1 MPAANSN
8 RSLPSSSGRL
18 PEFPVGPI
26 VFKPVAFKKASL
38 ALALT
43 GLIAGALPCAAE
55 DSQSAEAS
63 ASDDARNK
71 SGEKFQQAQDMRYGA
86 ALYHYFQGNTFD
98 ALSTLMVSDLRGG
111 ISYHTDNAELIRGG
125 ISLAFGLER
134 QAADLFE
141 RQLQKAADEENQQR
155 IERFREIAWL
165 KLAELNYRHQ
175 NWDTAALQLEKS
187 GAIHQTTLTLNL
199 AIRNGDLGQAAQ
211 LLRMADLPVAERVL
225 GHNNLAAAFARG
237 EYFPAA
243 AEEYQRAADLVDSVT
258 LDKDLAPELREE
270 LYILRDK
277 ARIGAGYALTLQGDY
292 VAAADAFRRVRLD
305 TPWSPDA
312 LLGLGWASVNG
323 STLTQAVD
331 ALGYLIRQNPLLPQ
345 VQEALLALP
354 YTYEALD
361 RPKLALRTYQSAEQQ
376 YQRALDD
383 LKNLYS
389 AAAQLQFAEI
399 DGDERID
406 LQRYGWLEDAETPAL
421 IRMNQ
426 HYLLQMM
433 QSDRLQLQLSELRD
447 LQQLRR
453 VLDRWQQRLPAFH
466 MLMDER
472 EQRRLDIVRQ
482 HDSAQYDQQVQIA
495 EQQLEKL
502 QATLARVE
510 AEKDGLALF
519 ATTDSATTDS
529 EGAEYLQMLRD
540 AEARFKHLSA
550 AGRTSNY
557 QQQTLARA
565 RGILQ
570 WQASEQYHQN
580 LWQKRKAIDALEA
593 ELVDAARNQRK
604 VARIAAE
611 APQLNL
617 LAGSI
622 DDARLRINEQR
633 NAIDR
638 ASAMIE
644 TQIRTDLRNALSESR
659 ERVEQYMA
667 HTRLAIA
674 RIQDAA
680 MQGHYDLPEDVP
692 ENFPKDLPES
702 EAAPLTTPEEPP
714 ASDTA
719 APADTSVTEVAA
731 DPIQDQ
737 EQISEETAQP
747 GEPES

>member
-1 MPAANSN
+1 M
-8 RSLPSSSGRL
+8 L
-18 PEFPVGPI
+18 
-26 VFKPVAFKKASL
+26 KKASL
-38 ALALT
+38 ALVLT
-43 GLIAGALPCAAE
+43 GIITGASTCVAQDAPAPE
-55 DSQSAEAS
+55 NSAEA
-63 ASDDARNK
+63 DK
-71 SGEKFQQAQDMRYGA
+71 QKFQQAQDMRYGA

-111 ISYHTDNAELIRGG
+111 ISHHADNADLIRGG

-134 QAADLFE
+134 QAATLFE
-141 RQLQKAADEENQQR
+141 QQLQKAVDEDNHQR
-155 IERFREIAWL
+155 LARFRQIAWM

-175 NWDTAALQLEKS
+175 NWDTAAQQLEKS
-187 GAIHQTTLTLNL
+187 GAIHETTLTLNL

-211 LLRMADLPVAERVL
+211 LLRMADLAVAERVL

-237 EYFPAA
+237 KYFPAA
-243 AEEYQRAADLVDSVT
+243 AEEYQRAADLVDTVT
-258 LDKDLAPELREE
+258 LDKDLDAELREE

-292 VAAADAFRRVRLD
+292 TAAANEFRRVRLD
-305 TPWSPDA
+305 TPWSADA

-323 STLTQAVD
+323 QMHTQAVD

-354 YTYEALD
+354 YTYEALE

-376 YQRALDD
+376 YQRALTD
-383 LKNLYS
+383 LNNLHS
-389 AAAQLQFAEI
+389 ASAHLQFAEI
-399 DGDERID
+399 DGDEKID

-453 VLDRWQQRLPAFH
+453 VLDRWQQRLPEFQT
-466 MLMDER
+466 LIEER
-472 EQRRLDIVRQ
+472 EQRRLSIVQ
-482 HDSAQYDQQVQIA
+482 AHDSAQYDQQVQIA
-495 EQQLEKL
+495 EQQLDEL
-502 QATLARVE
+502 QTSLQRIE
-510 AEKDGLALF
+510 SEKDSLALL
-519 ATTDSATTDS
+519 ATQTGETS
-529 EGAEYLQMLRD
+529 EFLQMLRE
-540 AEARFKHLSA
+540 AEQRYARLST
-550 AGRTSNY
+550 AGKTSNY

-580 LWQKRKAIDALEA
+580 LWEKRKTIDALE
-593 ELVDAARNQRK
+593 ETLVDAARNQRQ

-617 LAGSI
+617 LSGSV
-622 DDARLRINEQR
+622 DDAGLRINQQR

-638 ASAMIE
+638 ASAVIE
-644 TQIRTDLRNALSESR
+644 TQIRADLQSALSGAR
-659 ERVEQYMA
+659 DRVEQYIA

-680 MQGHYDLPEDVP
+680 MQGHYDLPAAEP
-692 ENFPKDLPES
+692 AK
-702 EAAPLTTPEEPP
+702 EAAPSASEEPAGEE
-714 ASDTA
+714 ASSVEQKSSVEDE
-719 APADTSVTEVAA
+719 PSADTEPSA
-731 DPIQDQ
+731 DKKPSANQ
-737 EQISEETAQP
+737 EL
-747 GEPES
+747 EPAL

>member
-1 MPAANSN
+1 M
-8 RSLPSSSGRL
+8 L
-18 PEFPVGPI
+18 
-26 VFKPVAFKKASL
+26 KKASL

-43 GLIAGALPCAAE
+43 GIIAGAGTCVAQGEPAPQNAAE
-55 DSQSAEAS
+55 
-63 ASDDARNK
+63 
-71 SGEKFQQAQDMRYGA
+71 SGKQKFQQAQDMRYGA

-111 ISYHTDNAELIRGG
+111 ISHHADNADLIRGG

-134 QAADLFE
+134 QAATLFE
-141 RQLQKAADEENQQR
+141 QQLQKAVDEANHQR
-155 IERFREIAWL
+155 LARFRQIAWM

-175 NWDTAALQLEKS
+175 NWDTAAQQLEKS
-187 GAIHQTTLTLNL
+187 GAIHETTLTLNL
-199 AIRNGDLGQAAQ
+199 AIRNGDLDQAAQ
-211 LLRMADLPVAERVL
+211 LLRMADLAVAERVL
-225 GHNNLAAAFARG
+225 GHNNLAAAFARD
-237 EYFPAA
+237 EDFPAA
-243 AEEYQRAADLVDSVT
+243 AAEYQRAADLVDTVT
-258 LDKDLAPELREE
+258 LDKDLDAELREE

-292 VAAADAFRRVRLD
+292 AAAAEEFRRVRLD
-305 TPWSPDA
+305 TPWSADA

-323 STLTQAVD
+323 QMHTQAVD

-376 YQRALDD
+376 YQRALTD
-383 LKNLYS
+383 LNNLHS
-389 AAAQLQFAEI
+389 AAAKLQFAEI
-399 DGDERID
+399 DGDEKID

-453 VLDRWQQRLPAFH
+453 VLDRWQQRLPEFH
-466 MLMDER
+466 TLIEER
-472 EQRRLDIVRQ
+472 EQRRLSIVQ
-482 HDSAQYDQQVQIA
+482 AHDSAQYDQQVQIA
-495 EQQLEKL
+495 EQQLDEL
-502 QATLARVE
+502 QASLRRIE
-510 AEKDGLALF
+510 SEKDSLALL
-519 ATTDSATTDS
+519 ATQTGETS
-529 EGAEYLQMLRD
+529 EFLQMLRE
-540 AEARFKHLSA
+540 AEQRYARLSA
-550 AGRTSNY
+550 AGKTSNY

-570 WQASEQYHQN
+570 WHASEQYHQN
-580 LWQKRKAIDALEA
+580 LWEKRKTIDALEGT
-593 ELVDAARNQRK
+593 LVDAARNQRK

-617 LAGSI
+617 LSGSV
-622 DDARLRINEQR
+622 DDAGLRINQQR

-638 ASAMIE
+638 ASAVIE
-644 TQIRTDLRNALSESR
+644 TQIRADLQSALGGAR
-659 ERVEQYMA
+659 DRVEQYIA

-680 MQGHYDLPEDVP
+680 MQGHYDLPAAEPTTAIAPSASEKPSADEVP
-692 ENFPKDLPES
+692 STD
-702 EAAPLTTPEEPP
+702 EAASVNQELEP
-714 ASDTA
+714 AL
-719 APADTSVTEVAA
+719 
-731 DPIQDQ
+731 
-737 EQISEETAQP
+737 
-747 GEPES
+747 

>member
-1 MPAANSN
+1 MGS
-8 RSLPSSSGRL
+8 
-18 PEFPVGPI
+18 V
-26 VFKPVAFKKASL
+26 VFKNTTV

-43 GLIAGALPCAAE
+43 GLIAGAVPCAAE
-55 DSQSAEAS
+55 DTPAETIPGAES
-63 ASDDARNK
+63 PEGKPR
-71 SGEKFQQAQDMRYGA
+71 EKFQQAQDMRYGA

-111 ISYHTDNAELIRGG
+111 ISHHADNAELIRGG

-141 RQLQKAADEENQQR
+141 QQLQKAADEENQQQ

-199 AIRNGDLGQAAQ
+199 AIRNGDLSQAAQ
-211 LLRMADLPVAERVL
+211 LLRLADLPVAERVL
-225 GHNNLAAAFARG
+225 GHNNLAAAFARD

-258 LDKDLAPELREE
+258 LDKDLADELREE

-277 ARIGAGYALTLQGDY
+277 ARIGAGYAFTLQGDY
-292 VAAADAFRRVRLD
+292 AAAAEEFRRVRLD

-323 STLTQAVD
+323 AAHTQAVD

-361 RPKLALRTYQSAEQQ
+361 RPKLALRSYQNAEQQ

-383 LKNLYS
+383 LHKLTG
-389 AAAQLQFAEI
+389 AAGQLQFAEI

-426 HYLLQMM
+426 HYLLQIM

-453 VLDRWQQRLPAFH
+453 VLDRWQQRLPEFH
-466 MLMDER
+466 TLIDER
-472 EQRRLDIVRQ
+472 EQRRLAIVRE

-502 QATLARVE
+502 QASLARVE
-510 AEKDGLALF
+510 ADKDGLAMF
-519 ATTDSATTDS
+519 AASDS
-529 EGAEYLQMLRD
+529 EHAEFLQMLRD
-540 AEARFKHLSA
+540 AETRYEKLSA
-550 AGRTSNY
+550 AGKTSNY

-570 WQASEQYHQN
+570 WQASEEYHQN
-580 LWQKRKAIDALEA
+580 LWQKRKAIDALQA
-593 ELVDAARNQRK
+593 QLVDAARNQRN
-604 VARIAAE
+604 VARISAE

-617 LAGSI
+617 LAGSVE
-622 DDARLRINEQR
+622 DAGLRIDQQR
-633 NAIDR
+633 SAIDR
-638 ASAMIE
+638 ASAVIE
-644 TQIRTDLRNALSESR
+644 NQIRADLRSALNKTR
-659 ERVEQYMA
+659 GRVEQYMA

-680 MQGHYDLPEDVP
+680 MQGHYDRPEDRT
-692 ENFPKDLPES
+692 EDLPGDPPNPEATPGSSTEEPAATDTLTPGETEREPDARSGSSTDES
-702 EAAPLTTPEEPP
+702 PNPEPP
-714 ASDTA
+714 AE
-719 APADTSVTEVAA
+719 P
-731 DPIQDQ
+731 DQ
-737 EQISEETAQP
+737 ESEPTAQP

>member
-1 MPAANSN
+1 MFTKTA
-8 RSLPSSSGRL
+8 LT
-18 PEFPVGPI
+18 
-26 VFKPVAFKKASL
+26 
-38 ALALT
+38 LALT
-43 GLIAGALPCAAE
+43 GLIAGILPCAAE
-55 DSQSAEAS
+55 ASQGEEAPVS
-63 ASDDARNK
+63 EISRQK
-71 SGEKFQQAQDMRYGA
+71 STEKFQQAQDMRYGA

-111 ISYHTDNAELIRGG
+111 ISYHADNAELIRGG

-141 RQLQKAADEENQQR
+141 QQLQKAPDPENQQR

-199 AIRNGDLGQAAQ
+199 AIRNGDLSQAAQ
-211 LLRMADLPVAERVL
+211 LLRLADLTVAERVL
-225 GHNNLAAAFARG
+225 GHNNLAAAFARD

-243 AEEYQRAADLVDSVT
+243 AEEYRRAAELVDKVT
-258 LDKDLAPELREE
+258 LDKDLAGDLREE

-292 VAAADAFRRVRLD
+292 TAAAEEFRRVRLD

-323 STLTQAVD
+323 AAHTQAVD
-331 ALGYLIRQNPLLPQ
+331 ALGYLIRENPLLPQ

-361 RPKLALRTYQSAEQQ
+361 RPKLALRSYQSAEQQ

-383 LKNLYS
+383 LNRLAG
-389 AAAQLQFAEI
+389 AAGQLQFAEI
-399 DGDERID
+399 DGDEHID

-453 VLDRWQQRLPAFH
+453 VLDRWQQRLPEFH
-466 MLMDER
+466 TLIEER
-472 EQRRLDIVRQ
+472 EQRRVAIVRE

-495 EQQLEKL
+495 EQQLGQL
-502 QATLARVE
+502 QASLARVE
-510 AEKDGLALF
+510 ADKDGLAMF
-519 ATTDSATTDS
+519 ADSDNAN
-529 EGAEYLQMLRD
+529 AEYLEMLRE
-540 AEARFKHLSA
+540 AETRYQKLSA
-550 AGRTSNY
+550 AGKTSNY

-570 WQASEQYHQN
+570 WYAAEEYHQN
-580 LWQKRKAIDALEA
+580 LWRKRKALDTLE
-593 ELVDAARNQRK
+593 EQLIDAARNQRK
-604 VARIAAE
+604 VARISAE

-617 LAGSI
+617 LAGSVE
-622 DDARLRINEQR
+622 DAGLRINQQR
-633 NAIDR
+633 SAIDR
-638 ASAMIE
+638 ASAVIE
-644 TQIRTDLRNALSESR
+644 HQIRSDLQSALSEAR
-659 ERVEQYMA
+659 VRVEQYMA

-680 MQGHYDLPEDVP
+680 MQGHYDPPEAPAQETTLDVTGDP
-692 ENFPKDLPES
+692 
-702 EAAPLTTPEEPP
+702 EAAQATDPVADLDQGEPEGAPTDALAEESPSDPSQDLAPP
-714 ASDTA
+714 AQTA
-719 APADTSVTEVAA
+719 
-731 DPIQDQ
+731 
-737 EQISEETAQP
+737 EQ

>member
-1 MPAANSN
+1 M
-8 RSLPSSSGRL
+8 L
-18 PEFPVGPI
+18 
-26 VFKPVAFKKASL
+26 KQASL

-43 GLIAGALPCAAE
+43 GIIAGASPCFAQEAPAPEPAAAAGK
-55 DSQSAEAS
+55 Q
-63 ASDDARNK
+63 
-71 SGEKFQQAQDMRYGA
+71 KFQQAQDMRYGA

-111 ISYHTDNAELIRGG
+111 ISHHADNADLIRGG

-134 QAADLFE
+134 QAATLFE
-141 RQLQKAADEENQQR
+141 QQLQKAVDEENHQR
-155 IERFREIAWL
+155 LTRFRQIAWM

-175 NWDTAALQLEKS
+175 NWDTAAQQLEKS
-187 GAIHQTTLTLNL
+187 GAIHETTLTLNL
-199 AIRNGDLGQAAQ
+199 AIRNNDLGQAAQ

-243 AEEYQRAADLVDSVT
+243 AEEYQRAADLVDTVT
-258 LDKDLAPELREE
+258 LDKDLDEALREE

-292 VAAADAFRRVRLD
+292 TSAADEFRRVRLD
-305 TPWSPDA
+305 TPWSADA

-323 STLTQAVD
+323 QMHTQAVD

-376 YQRALDD
+376 YQRALTD
-383 LKNLYS
+383 LNNLHS

-399 DGDERID
+399 DGDEKID

-453 VLDRWQQRLPAFH
+453 VLDRWQQRLPEFH
-466 MLMDER
+466 NLIEER
-472 EQRRLDIVRQ
+472 EQRRLTIVQ
-482 HDSAQYDQQVQIA
+482 AHDSAQYDQQVQIA
-495 EQQLEKL
+495 EQQLDEL
-502 QATLARVE
+502 QTSLQRIE
-510 AEKDGLALF
+510 SEKDSLALL
-519 ATTDSATTDS
+519 ATQTGET
-529 EGAEYLQMLRD
+529 AEFLQMLRE
-540 AEARFKHLSA
+540 AEQRYMRLSR
-550 AGRTSNY
+550 AGKTSNY

-580 LWQKRKAIDALEA
+580 LWEKRKTITELENV
-593 ELVDAARNQRK
+593 LVDAARNQRQ

-617 LAGSI
+617 LSGSV
-622 DDARLRINEQR
+622 DDAGLRINQQR

-638 ASAMIE
+638 ASAVIE
-644 TQIRTDLRNALSESR
+644 TQIRSDLQSALSGAR
-659 ERVEQYMA
+659 DRVEQYIA

-680 MQGHYDLPEDVP
+680 MQGQYDLPTP
-692 ENFPKDLPES
+692 PAA
-702 EAAPLTTPEEPP
+702 EAATEIEPSAGQEPSAGEEPSAGQEPSANREPSAEQEPSADREPSAEQAPSANQELEP
-714 ASDTA
+714 AL
-719 APADTSVTEVAA
+719 
-731 DPIQDQ
+731 
-737 EQISEETAQP
+737 
-747 GEPES
+747 

>member
-1 MPAANSN
+1 M
-8 RSLPSSSGRL
+8 L
-18 PEFPVGPI
+18 
-26 VFKPVAFKKASL
+26 KQASL

-43 GLIAGALPCAAE
+43 GIIAGASPCVAQDAPAPKNAAE
-55 DSQSAEAS
+55 TGKQ
-63 ASDDARNK
+63 
-71 SGEKFQQAQDMRYGA
+71 KFQQAQDMRYGA

-111 ISYHTDNAELIRGG
+111 ISHHADNADLIRGG

-134 QAADLFE
+134 QAATLFE
-141 RQLQKAADEENQQR
+141 QQLQKAVDEDNQQR
-155 IERFREIAWL
+155 LSRFRQIAWM

-175 NWDTAALQLEKS
+175 NWDTAAQQLEKS
-187 GAIHQTTLTLNL
+187 GAIHETTLTLNL

-211 LLRMADLPVAERVL
+211 LLRMADLAVAERVL

-243 AEEYQRAADLVDSVT
+243 AEEYQRAADLVDHVT
-258 LDKDLAPELREE
+258 LDKDLDAELREE

-292 VAAADAFRRVRLD
+292 AVAAEEFRRVRLD
-305 TPWSPDA
+305 TPWSADA

-323 STLTQAVD
+323 QMHTQAVD

-376 YQRALDD
+376 YQRALTD
-383 LKNLYS
+383 LNNLHS
-389 AAAQLQFAEI
+389 AAAHLQFAEI
-399 DGDERID
+399 DGDEKID

-447 LQQLRR
+447 LQQLGR
-453 VLDRWQQRLPAFH
+453 VLDRWQQRLPEFQT
-466 MLMDER
+466 LIEER
-472 EQRRLDIVRQ
+472 EQRRLSIVQ
-482 HDSAQYDQQVQIA
+482 AHDSAQYDQQVQIA
-495 EQQLEKL
+495 EQQLDEL
-502 QATLARVE
+502 QTSLQRIE
-510 AEKDGLALF
+510 SEKDSLALL
-519 ATTDSATTDS
+519 ATQTGETS
-529 EGAEYLQMLRD
+529 EFLQMLRE
-540 AEARFKHLSA
+540 AEQRYARLST
-550 AGRTSNY
+550 AGKTSNY

-580 LWQKRKAIDALEA
+580 LWEKRKTIDALE
-593 ELVDAARNQRK
+593 ETLVDATRNQRQ

-617 LAGSI
+617 LSGSV
-622 DDARLRINEQR
+622 DDAGLRINQQR

-638 ASAMIE
+638 ASAVIE
-644 TQIRTDLRNALSESR
+644 TQIRADLQSALSGAR
-659 ERVEQYMA
+659 DRVEQYIA

-680 MQGHYDLPEDVP
+680 MQGHYDLPAAEPTTAIAPSASEKPSADEVP
-692 ENFPKDLPES
+692 STD
-702 EAAPLTTPEEPP
+702 EAASVNQELEP
-714 ASDTA
+714 AL
-719 APADTSVTEVAA
+719 
-731 DPIQDQ
+731 
-737 EQISEETAQP
+737 
-747 GEPES
+747 

>member
-1 MPAANSN
+1 MGSAV
-8 RSLPSSSGRL
+8 L
-18 PEFPVGPI
+18 
-26 VFKPVAFKKASL
+26 KQASL

-43 GLIAGALPCAAE
+43 GIIAGASPCFAQEAPAPEPAAAAGK
-55 DSQSAEAS
+55 Q
-63 ASDDARNK
+63 
-71 SGEKFQQAQDMRYGA
+71 KFQQAQDMRYGA

-111 ISYHTDNAELIRGG
+111 ISHHADNADLIRGG

-134 QAADLFE
+134 QAATLFE
-141 RQLQKAADEENQQR
+141 QQLQKAVDEENHQR
-155 IERFREIAWL
+155 LTRFRQIAWM

-175 NWDTAALQLEKS
+175 NWDTAAQQLEKS
-187 GAIHQTTLTLNL
+187 GAIHETTLTLNL
-199 AIRNGDLGQAAQ
+199 AIRNNDLGQAAQ

-243 AEEYQRAADLVDSVT
+243 AEEYQRAADLVDTVT
-258 LDKDLAPELREE
+258 LDKDLDEALREE

-292 VAAADAFRRVRLD
+292 TSAADEFRRVRLD
-305 TPWSPDA
+305 TPWSADA

-323 STLTQAVD
+323 QMHTQAVD

-376 YQRALDD
+376 YQRALTD
-383 LKNLYS
+383 LNNLHS

-399 DGDERID
+399 DGDEKID

-453 VLDRWQQRLPAFH
+453 VLDRWQQRLPEFH
-466 MLMDER
+466 NLIEER
-472 EQRRLDIVRQ
+472 EQRRLTIVQ
-482 HDSAQYDQQVQIA
+482 AHDSAQYDQQVQIA
-495 EQQLEKL
+495 EQQLDEL
-502 QATLARVE
+502 QTSLQRIE
-510 AEKDGLALF
+510 SEKDSLALL
-519 ATTDSATTDS
+519 ATQTGET
-529 EGAEYLQMLRD
+529 AEFLQMLRE
-540 AEARFKHLSA
+540 AEQRYMRLSR
-550 AGRTSNY
+550 AGKTSNY

-580 LWQKRKAIDALEA
+580 LWEKRKTITELENV
-593 ELVDAARNQRK
+593 LVDAARNQRQ

-617 LAGSI
+617 LSGSV
-622 DDARLRINEQR
+622 DDAGLRINQQR

-638 ASAMIE
+638 ASAVIE
-644 TQIRTDLRNALSESR
+644 TQIRSDLQSALSGAR
-659 ERVEQYMA
+659 DRVEQYIA

-680 MQGHYDLPEDVP
+680 MQGQYDLPTP
-692 ENFPKDLPES
+692 PAA
-702 EAAPLTTPEEPP
+702 EAATEIEPSAGQEPSAGEEPSAGQEPSANREPSAEQEPSADREPSAEQAPSANQELEP
-714 ASDTA
+714 AL
-719 APADTSVTEVAA
+719 
-731 DPIQDQ
+731 
-737 EQISEETAQP
+737 
-747 GEPES
+747 